1 MPLTSLNDLVWG
13 SIQLVPSNGSLKE
26 IWIAVDV
33 FQQFLSDA
41 HATHDVF
48 CLKFWHELRCQTLH
62 PKILWKILCHW
73 LSNIPT
79 STLSSVIG
87 MLWCPARTM
96 FVRQS
101 TWRVEAHFLQ
111 PLFTFK
117 VGLCTPIPSG
127 SPYKLQP
134 FCKILKPQNTYPVMD
149 KLLKFHTYYYID
161 NTHPKIFPWLSISIL
176 VPPTHQWLWSAWMPI
191 SHSSFI
197 LKKKPSIG

>member
-1 MPLTSLNDLVWG
+1 MYCVNSSSQNFVKDFMSLTKQYTDVNIGIGHWHAVVSSANLAQSTSPVWLF
-13 SIQLVPSNGSLKE
+13 QLK
-26 IWIAVDV
+26 AVCFD
-33 FQQFLSDA
+33 
-41 HATHDVF
+41 
-48 CLKFWHELRCQTLH
+48 
-62 PKILWKILCHW
+62 
-73 LSNIPT
+73 
-79 STLSSVIG
+79 G
-87 MLWCPARTM
+87 TM

-101 TWRVEAHFLQ
+101 IWRDEAHFLQ

-127 SPYKLQP
+127 SPNKLQP
-134 FCKILKPQNTYPVMD
+134 FCKILKQQNTYPVMD

-197 LKKKPSIG
+197 LKKTFYRLTTSISESHIDK